1 MMKLLIAVDGSRHA
15 QRAIEAVANMARA
28 SVPLELTLLN
38 VRPVPDWAGE
48 LPAPS
53 IDEIEAAQESVQE
66 KVLAEAQA
74 HLEALELPVHALHR
88 AVGSP
93 GLEIVRVA
101 ALLGIDQIV
110 MGTHGRSALGSL
122 FLGSVAQRVVHL
134 STLPVLLVHGVK
146 P

>member
-1 MMKLLIAVDGSRHA
+1 MLRILIAVDGSQHGLY
-15 QRAIEAVANMARA
+15 AIEAVARMARA
-28 SVPLELTLLN
+28 SVPLEINLLH
-38 VRPVPDWAGE
+38 VRHVADWAGE

-53 IDEIEAAQESVQE
+53 LDEIEVAQKSAQN
-66 KVLAEAQA
+66 KLLAEAHA
-74 HLEALELPVHALHR
+74 HMEALELHVHSLHR

-101 ALLGIDQIV
+101 TLLGVDQIV

-134 STLPVLLVHGVK
+134 STLPVLLVSQGLA
-146 P
+146 